1 MRPISLRATLTL
13 AAVLPL
19 LFALGPAVFLAGRAA
34 LGDVRAGSVE
44 SVESAR
50 DVFEAQIAAE
60 GRALMMHAKEA
71 SHLPALAD
79 AIARLDMA
87 VLERLARELEDEF
100 GEPAVFTDGDGVS
113 IIGPP
118 ASSSLIAAVRGGA
131 MPVAPDS
138 AGGALRLVSLAPV
151 YTADNRL
158 VGAAG
163 VYRPFDSAAAASFAA
178 LTRTQ
183 VDFVL
188 SSGVVVAGTGPDS
201 GRVAASPDLER
212 QPLTLELDGE
222 THVASA
228 AALGDAGHA
237 VFHTSLDAALAPVR
251 RSWRILAVGALA
263 ALLLA
268 LLLAGAAA
276 GWAARPAEQL
286 ADAAA
291 ALAGG
296 DFERPI
302 PRPRATELGRLARAF
317 GEMRDAL
324 SGQIGELEQMNRE
337 LAAKEKRLREVQAEL
352 IQREK
357 LAATGRIIAQ
367 LSHEINNP
375 IANVRNCLAVL
386 ERRRAIDEANRSFL
400 TMAVDEVERLARLTR
415 QVLDLN
421 RRRPGEVIADPME
434 VARETLALE
443 QHKLADQSIDIR
455 FAADD
460 QVRNVA
466 IAPDALK
473 QVLLN
478 LVHNAEDAM
487 PDGGSLS
494 LEIRQLNGT
503 VRVIIGDSGP
513 GVPADVAARIFDPF
527 FTTKSGARGVGLG
540 LFVAEEIVRS
550 HGGRIAVERQK
561 SSGAVFVLELPAC
574 ADARAISAAEENSV

>member
-19 LFALGPAVFLAGRAA
+19 VFALGPAVFLAGRAA
-34 LGDVRAGSVE
+34 LGDARTQTME
-44 SVESAR
+44 SVERAR
-50 DVFEAQIAAE
+50 DVFEAQIDAE
-60 GRALMMHAKEA
+60 GRALMMHAREA
-71 SHLPALAD
+71 SHIPALAD
-79 AIARLDMA
+79 AIAQRDVA
-87 VLERLARELEDEF
+87 TLERIARQLEDEF
-100 GEPAVFTDGDGVS
+100 GEPAVFTDDDGVS
-113 IIGPP
+113 LLGPP
-118 ASSSLIAAVRGGA
+118 TSASLIATVRGGE

-151 YTADNRL
+151 FTPDNRMIG
-158 VGAAG
+158 VAG
-163 VYRPFDSAAAASFAA
+163 VYRPFDANAAASFAA
-178 LTRTQ
+178 LTRTE

-188 SSGVVVAGTGPDS
+188 SSGSVVAGTGPDP
-201 GRVAASPDLER
+201 GRVAAAAER
-212 QPLTLELDGE
+212 EIEPQTLELDGE

-228 AALGDAGHA
+228 AILGDAGSAIFHA
-237 VFHTSLDAALAPVR
+237 SLDDAMAPVR
-251 RSWRILAVGALA
+251 RSWRILAVGAMA
-263 ALLLA
+263 ALLFT

-296 DFERPI
+296 DFERPV
-302 PRPRATELGRLARAF
+302 PRPRATELGRLALAF
-317 GEMRDAL
+317 GGMRDAL
-324 SGQIGELEQMNRE
+324 ARQIGELEQMNRE

-386 ERRRAIDEANRSFL
+386 ERRRAIEEANRSFL

-421 RRRPGEVIADPME
+421 RRRPREVIADPVE
-434 VARETLALE
+434 VARETVALE

-455 FAADD
+455 FTADD
-460 QVRNVA
+460 RVRKVE

-503 VRVIIGDSGP
+503 VRVTVGDSGP

-550 HGGRIAVERQK
+550 HGGRIAVERQQ

-574 ADARAISAAEENSV
+574 AESGTTSAVEENSV

>member
-34 LGDVRAGSVE
+34 LGDVRAQSLE
-44 SVESAR
+44 SVERAR
-50 DVFEAQIAAE
+50 DVFEAQIEAE

-71 SHLPALAD
+71 SHIPALAD
-79 AIARLDMA
+79 AISRRDLT
-87 VLERLARELEDEF
+87 VLERLARELEDQF
-100 GEPAVFTDGDGVS
+100 GESAVFTDGDGVS
-113 IIGPP
+113 ILGPP
-118 ASSSLIAAVRGGA
+118 ASSSLIAAVRGGT

-151 YTADNRL
+151 YTADNRM

-163 VYRPFDSAAAASFAA
+163 VYRPFDGAAAASFAA

-201 GRVAASPDLER
+201 GRVAASPELER
-212 QPLTLELDGE
+212 QALTVALDGE

-228 AALGDAGHA
+228 ATLGDAGYA

-268 LLLAGAAA
+268 LVLAGAAA

-296 DFERPI
+296 DFERPV

-324 SGQIGELEQMNRE
+324 SRQIGKLEQMNRE

-400 TMAVDEVERLARLTR
+400 TMAVEEVDRLARLTR

-421 RRRPGEVIADPME
+421 RGRPGEVAADPLE

-460 QVRNVA
+460 RVCNVA

-503 VRVIIGDSGP
+503 VRVIVGDSGP
-513 GVPADVAARIFDPF
+513 GVPVDVAARIFDPF

-540 LFVAEEIVRS
+540 LFVAEEIVRT

-574 ADARAISAAEENSV
+574 DDARASSAAEENRV